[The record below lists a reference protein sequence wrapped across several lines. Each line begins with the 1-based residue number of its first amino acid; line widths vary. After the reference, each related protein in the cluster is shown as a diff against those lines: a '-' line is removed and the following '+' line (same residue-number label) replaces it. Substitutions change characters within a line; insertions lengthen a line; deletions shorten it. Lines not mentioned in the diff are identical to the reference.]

1 MKKLLI
7 LFLALVTVFG
17 FVACDNN
24 PNEEASDVPMDTLKT
39 IFKDVIFD
47 VTDPLIPP
55 PGEQTVTSDGYT
67 VIYTFESE
75 VSDSVVTSWDMTV
88 NATKEGADTISF
100 VISSADLGKEIEVTI
115 GEEKYKVAANDI
127 KADTIIQG
135 FVGEDDEE
143 EQTPVQDN

>member
-7 LFLALVTVFG
+7 LFLALVAVFG

-24 PNEEASDVPMDTLKT
+24 PNEEGSDVPMATLSAM
-39 IFKDVIFD
+39 FKAVIGDIDPAVIAHTEGD
-47 VTDPLIPP
+47 VT
-55 PGEQTVTSDGYT
+55 VDGYAVSYVYDPTGSSGVISTWT
-67 VIYTFESE
+67 VEI
-75 VSDSVVTSWDMTV
+75 

-135 FVGEDDEE
+135 FVGDDDEE